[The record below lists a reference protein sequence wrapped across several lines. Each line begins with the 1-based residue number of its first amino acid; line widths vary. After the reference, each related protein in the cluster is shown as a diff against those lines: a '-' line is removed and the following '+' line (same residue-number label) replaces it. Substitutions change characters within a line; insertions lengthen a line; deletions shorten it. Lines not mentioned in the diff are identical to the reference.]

1 MFRKKV
7 DKSITKVDKIV
18 TGLIIWW
25 ALASIFWASQ
35 TSLWKKV
42 FLKITGVLKKTFC
55 FSYSLFWKWLVKII
69 WVFKR
74 KK

>member
-7 DKSITKVDKIV
+7 DKSIWKLDKIV
-18 TGLIIWW
+18 TWLIIWW

-35 TSLWKKV
+35 TSIWKRFFLKWVNVSKKV
-42 FLKITGVLKKTFC
+42 FW
-55 FSYSLFWKWLVKII
+55 FSYQIFWKSIVKTITL
-69 WVFKR
+69 FKR

>member
-7 DKSITKVDKIV
+7 NKSITKVDKIV
-18 TGLIIWW
+18 TWLIIWW

-35 TSLWKKV
+35 TSLWRKWYN
-42 FLKITGVLKKTFC
+42 ILKKIC
-55 FSYSLFWKWLVKII
+55 WFSYHLFWKSVVKVII
-69 WVFKR
+69 LFKR

>member
-7 DKSITKVDKIV
+7 GKSMSKVDKIV
-18 TGLIIWW
+18 TWLIIWG

-35 TSLWKKV
+35 TSVWKRLFLKWVNTFKKV
-42 FLKITGVLKKTFC
+42 FW
-55 FSYSLFWKWLVKII
+55 FSYQIFWKSVVKILI
-69 WVFKR
+69 LFKR

>member
-7 DKSITKVDKIV
+7 NKSITNVDKIV
-18 TGLIIWW
+18 TWLIIWW

-35 TSLWKKV
+35 TSLWRKWYNIFKK
-42 FLKITGVLKKTFC
+42 FFW
-55 FSYSLFWKWLVKII
+55 FSYHLFWKSVVKII
-69 WVFKR
+69 ILFKR